1 MLRETVISAASLL
14 DQFQRGHTDER
25 CQSLLDGD
33 DAGQR
38 TPLHRHADDAPILA
52 DNHIIDPRDLS
63 LAGTDA
69 KHDGRPVLPGDD
81 RGGLEFVDPGQQSRQ
96 DADNRVP
103 ADERI
108 GDERAAERDV
118 RVEMVFQR
126 RRRPGM
132 HRVEKG
138 LRVDHVHDGK
148 LLGMNRNIVGLRG
161 GLKRHP
167 CRDSVDI
174 VSTPAAL
181 TMIQLTCFLAVA
193 ETGSFAAAG
202 RRLGMTTSGVSK
214 TIGRLEQARTIRLL
228 NRSTHAVSLTD
239 DGERLLPLAR
249 EALRAV
255 EKADAAISVA
265 SRDGVSGRVRITAPT
280 AVLTTCLVPLLP
292 QFQAALPRI
301 KLDLRGSDRLVD
313 LADEAVDLAIR
324 SGPLDGIP
332 GHRAQILCEFPW
344 VTCAAPDYL
353 ARRGTPSLPED
364 LEGHDLIG
372 FRNQRTGI
380 VEPWRYAHPQTG
392 APKNIRVSAGP
403 AVVLD
408 DACAAA
414 AAAVSGIGII
424 WAPNWLVSEPLRV
437 GALMPLL
444 SEWAGKPMR
453 MSIVRREGRVSG
465 RTRSVIEFLR
475 THRAAFA

>member
-1 MLRETVISAASLL
+1 MLRDPFISAASLL

-25 CQSLLDGD
+25 CQSLLDSD

-38 TPLHRHADDAPILA
+38 TPLHRHADDAPILT

-63 LAGTDA
+63 LAGTDS

-81 RGGLEFVDPGQQSRQ
+81 RSGLEFVDPGQQSFQ

-103 ADERI
+103 AHERISDERT
-108 GDERAAERDV
+108 AERDV
-118 RVEMVFQR
+118 WVEMLSQR
-126 RRRPGM
+126 RRRPGV

-138 LRVDHVHDGK
+138 LGMDHVHDEA
-148 LLGMNRNIVGLRG
+148 LLGMNRNIVGLRRR
-161 GLKRHP
+161 LKRRP
-167 CRDSVDI
+167 CPDSVDI
-174 VSTPAAL
+174 VSTPSPL

-249 EALRAV
+249 EALRSM
-255 EKADAAISVA
+255 ETADAAISVA
-265 SRDGVSGRVRITAPT
+265 STDGVSGRVRITAPT

-292 QFQAALPRI
+292 QFQAALPQI
-301 KLDLRGSDRLVD
+301 KLDLRGSDRMVD

-332 GHRAQILCEFPW
+332 GHRAQILCAFPW

-353 ARRGTPSLPED
+353 TRRGTPSIPDD

-380 VEPWRYAHPQTG
+380 VEPWRYAHPRTG
-392 APKNIRVSAGP
+392 APKHVRVSAGP

-414 AAAVSGIGII
+414 AAIAGIGII
-424 WAPNWLVSEPLRV
+424 WAPSWLVSEPLRV
-437 GALMPLL
+437 GALTPLL
-444 SEWAGKPMR
+444 PAWAGKPMS
-453 MSIVRREGRVSG
+453 MSIVRREGRIPA
-465 RTRSVIEFLR
+465 RTRTVIEFLR
-475 THRAAFA
+475 ANRAAFA